1 MLKPVYDLLFRYA
14 SYLVLPRSSV
24 SVCYR
29 TYYNTYKGIQIGPN
43 DLSLQDAVDQGLT
56 PGKDHFDICRHFS

>member
-14 SYLVLPRSSV
+14 SYLILPRSSV
-24 SVCYR
+24 SVCYK
-29 TYYNTYKGIQIGPN
+29 TYHNTYKGIQIGPN

-56 PGKDHFDICRHFS
+56 PGKELTLTCE

>member
-14 SYLVLPRSSV
+14 SYLILPRSSV
-24 SVCYR
+24 SVCYK
-29 TYYNTYKGIQIGPN
+29 TYHNTYKGIQIGPN

-56 PGKDHFDICRHFS
+56 PGKELRLQLI